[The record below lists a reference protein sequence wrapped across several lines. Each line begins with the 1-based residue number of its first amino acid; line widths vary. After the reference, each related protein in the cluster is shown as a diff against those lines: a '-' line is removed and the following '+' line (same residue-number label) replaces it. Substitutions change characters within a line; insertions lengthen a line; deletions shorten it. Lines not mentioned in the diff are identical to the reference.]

1 MKKTLLSTLVASAFL
16 LGCSDTK
23 NTDSTSTAF
32 ITGEWSI
39 TQANGIST
47 ENSENQPFIHFTDSG
62 TVHGNASL
70 NTFFGEYTLKG
81 DSLFFDQMAATS
93 MMGHDMELEMAI
105 MSALAQC
112 ATVEAQDSTITVKDH
127 GGNTVMTLKRR

>member
-16 LGCSDTK
+16 LGCNGAK
-23 NTDSTSTAF
+23 NADNTSSSN
-32 ITGEWSI
+32 ITGEWNI
-39 TQANGIST
+39 TEASGIGT
-47 ENSENQPFIHFTDSG
+47 ENAETMPFIHFTDSG
-62 TVHGNASL
+62 TVHGNASV

-112 ATVEAQDSTITVKDH
+112 ATVEALDSTITVKDH

>member
-1 MKKTLLSTLVASAFL
+1 MKKTLLSALVASTFL
-16 LGCSDTK
+16 FSCTNEK
-23 NTDSTSTAF
+23 NTGNTTTAN
-32 ITGEWSI
+32 ITGEWNI
-39 TQANGIST
+39 TEASGIGT
-47 ENSENQPFIHFTDSG
+47 ENAETMPFIHFTDSG
-62 TVHGNASL
+62 TVHGNASV

-81 DSLFFDQMAATS
+81 DSLFFNQMAATS
-93 MMGHDMELEMAI
+93 MMGHDMEVEMAV